1 MRREA
6 LLLAVLLAMACGRVQ
21 RSARNLEPEAGA
33 AGGEAAVVGPSGAG
47 HGGATGAPGGAGP
60 GGAAGDSGGAAGDSG
75 GAAGDSGGAGGA
87 GDICEQQRSEYA
99 VERDRVV
106 AEFASFP
113 CESAPDCL
121 STYDPSNCADCS
133 FLVTTA
139 ARRGL
144 VDRLVI
150 LGQAICTGS
159 CARKS
164 PVTCPDVAPPECVMG
179 RCVPGE

>member
-33 AGGEAAVVGPSGAG
+33 AGGEAALAGPSGAG
-47 HGGATGAPGGAGP
+47 HGGAAGAPGGAS
-60 GGAAGDSGGAAGDSG
+60 SGGAAGDSG
-75 GAAGDSGGAGGA
+75 GAAGDSGGDSGGAGGA
-87 GDICEQQRSEYA
+87 GDVCEQQRSDYA

-113 CESAPDCL
+113 CERASDCL

-150 LGQAICTGS
+150 LGQEICTGS